1 MFRKC
6 QLAAIALITACATN
20 PSQVVSPRC
29 NLQDDCFDRDRVRSF
44 DFLDRDTI
52 IVEVGSYRCPYLLEV
67 DGINC
72 GAALAGRLV
81 FYDDDRRICALDN
94 AYLVTDTIF
103 GGGFEDVCRIRDVRA
118 VSEDELLERYA
129 SLGRIPPLP
138 PVGSGKIQVQEGSA
152 AAGSGGGDAGSAESG
167 ETPNDAAPIDPAA
180 VENPGELQE

>member
-1 MFRKC
+1 MFRNF
-6 QLAAIALITACATN
+6 LIVAITLITGCATN

-29 NLQDDCFDRDRVRSF
+29 NLLENCFDRSRVRSF

-52 IVEVGSYRCPYLLEV
+52 LVEVGSYRCPFLLEV

-72 GAALAGRLV
+72 GAAFAGRLV

-103 GGGFEDVCRIRDVRA
+103 GGGFEDVCRIRGVRA

-138 PVGSGKIQVQEGSA
+138 PVGSGEIQVQEN
-152 AAGSGGGDAGSAESG
+152 SGATGADGGDTGSVESG
-167 ETPNDAAPIDPAA
+167 ETPIDAAPGEPAA